1 MKFSRPKP
9 LSYAET
15 VRFHGHDGPFLALG
29 YRLGRHLLEEL
40 KPNGIMGL
48 RLTVRV
54 TLEKPYTCILDGLQC
69 ATLATYGKRNINS
82 VQSRSG
88 HISVDVQ
95 AGRRRLTYRMVSA
108 AWALC
113 INQKDLVKAARRV
126 RRASLDR
133 LWFRSR

>member
-1 MKFSRPKP
+1 MEFKRPKP
-9 LSYAET
+9 LTYAET

-48 RLTVRV
+48 HLTVRV

-69 ATLATYGKRNINS
+69 ATLATYGKRNIKA

-95 AGRRRLTYRMVSA
+95 AGPRRLTYRMASA
-108 AWALC
+108 AWTLC
-113 INQKDLVKAARRV
+113 MNQKDLVKAACRV
-126 RRASLDR
+126 RRAPLDD
-133 LWFRSR
+133 LWFRGK